1 MKAQHTNESAIA
13 FDIIKNKSFNYQLL
27 KEAFDMTKINMV
39 DLISPNKIALTE
51 SGKST
56 IVMNIEDYIAKELQN
71 YK

>member
-1 MKAQHTNESAIA
+1 MGSAIV
-13 FDIIKNKSFNYQLL
+13 KNYVAGCTAVFNYQLL
-27 KEAFDMTKINMV
+27 KEAFDMTKIDMV